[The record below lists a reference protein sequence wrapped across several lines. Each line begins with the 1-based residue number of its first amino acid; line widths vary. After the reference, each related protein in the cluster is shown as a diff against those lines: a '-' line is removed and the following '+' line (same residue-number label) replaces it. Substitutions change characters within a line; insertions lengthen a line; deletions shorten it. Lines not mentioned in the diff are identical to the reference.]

1 MSFSLPE
8 GWKEVSLENV
18 VDILDSQRKP
28 INNKERA
35 NRIAGKDD
43 SELYPYYGATGNTGF
58 IDDFIFDEELVLL
71 GEDGVPF
78 FDPFKH
84 KAYIINGKTWVNNHA
99 HVLRAKD
106 EITINSYLT
115 YFLNY
120 FDYHGYVNGATRLK
134 LNQSNMKKIPFLLP
148 PLTEQKQIAKKLD
161 KLLARVERI
170 KTVLDNAPAKIKR
183 FRQSVLADAVG
194 GEWKEVT
201 IDDILENIR
210 YGTSKKCSY
219 DDTLTPVLRI
229 PNIKDAE
236 INTEDIKSASFNE
249 KEFETLALKVGDIL
263 VIRSNGSIDLVGK
276 NVVVTEEH
284 ENYIFAGYL
293 IRVRLNLTLA
303 NPKYIHYVLSSP
315 QIREVINITA
325 KSTSGVNNLNSK
337 EIGSFKVSLAP
348 LKEQKAI
355 VKKVETLFAIAD
367 KMEANLAEAQKRVD
381 KLTQSILAKAFRGEI
396 I

>member
-1 MSFSLPE
+1 MSLSLPE
-8 GWKEVSLENV
+8 GWEEVSLENV

-43 SELYPYYGATGNTGF
+43 SDLYPYYGATGNTGF

-115 YFLNY
+115 YFLNS

-183 FRQSVLADAVG
+183 FRQSVLASAVG
-194 GEWKEVT
+194 GEFSEGKDWRVSTFSELGELARGKSKHRPRNDVRLFGNEYPFIQT
-201 IDDILENIR
+201 GAIAQSSGKITTHSKSYSKFGLEQSRLFPI
-210 YGTSKKCSY
+210 
-219 DDTLTPVLRI
+219 DTLCITI
-229 PNIKDAE
+229 AANIADTAFLTYPACFPDSVVGFIADESKC
-236 INTEDIKSASFNE
+236 E
-249 KEFETLALKVGDIL
+249 KEFIKYFIDTNKDTLESFAPATAQKNINLGIL
-263 VIRSNGSIDLVGK
+263 RKL
-276 NVVVTEEH
+276 
-284 ENYIFAGYL
+284 
-293 IRVRLNLTLA
+293 
-303 NPKYIHYVLSSP
+303 
-315 QIREVINITA
+315 
-325 KSTSGVNNLNSK
+325 
-337 EIGSFKVSLAP
+337 EIPLPP

-367 KMEANLAEAQKRVD
+367 KMEANIAEAQKRVD
-381 KLTQSILAKAFRGEI
+381 KLTQSILAKAFRGEL
-396 I
+396 